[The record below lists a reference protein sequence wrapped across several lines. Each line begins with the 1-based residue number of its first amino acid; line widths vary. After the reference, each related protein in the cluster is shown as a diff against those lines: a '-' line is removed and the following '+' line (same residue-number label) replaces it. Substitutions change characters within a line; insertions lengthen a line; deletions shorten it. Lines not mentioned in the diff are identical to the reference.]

1 MTMRKWATTIVLF
14 AAFLAA
20 CGGKSAADYQNE
32 ARAALDRGDTVQA
45 IAVTTEALGADAIKK
60 DPAASMRL
68 EQIRLEALAKAGKGA
83 EVRIELERLAA
94 ANPKNV
100 GPSLYR
106 ALAER
111 VKAAGDTTGA
121 IDILTAG
128 DKRFPSD
135 HASFTEAID
144 ALKATGELDPEQIER
159 LRKLG
164 YL

>member
-1 MTMRKWATTIVLF
+1 MMRKVATTIVLF

-32 ARAALDRGDTVQA
+32 ARAALEAGDTVKA
-45 IAVTTEALGADAIKK
+45 IAVTTDALGQDAVKK
-60 DPAASMRL
+60 DPAAAMRL

-83 EVRIELERLAA
+83 EVKLELERVAGA
-94 ANPKNV
+94 YPKNV
-100 GPSLYR
+100 NASLYR
-106 ALAER
+106 SLADR

-121 IDILTAG
+121 IDILVAG
-128 DKRFPSD
+128 DKRFPAE
-135 HASFTEAID
+135 HASFSEAID
-144 ALKATGELDPEQIER
+144 ALKATGAVDPAQIER